1 MHIPYTKDELYNA
14 TDLQLINT
22 RNYYDSLLQAIED
35 GLINDETA
43 KEIELHFEELQ
54 KELDRRYK

>member
-22 RNYYDSLLQAIED
+22 KNYYDSLLQDIKD

-43 KEIELHFEELQ
+43 GEIELHFDAVQ